1 VRSAAASL
9 REVASSPVKL
19 ALLVGGSALVTLVYI
34 GGLVAAVGGVRRRR
48 RLRRDR

>member
-9 REVASSPVKL
+9 REVSSPVKL
-19 ALLVGGSALVTLVYI
+19 ALLVGGSALVTLAYI
-34 GGLVAAVGGVRRRR
+34 GGLAAAVGGVRRRR